1 MIYNITAAT
10 GQLGS
15 KIVEAALKVIK
26 PEELILT
33 VRSPKRASQYM
44 SQGVS
49 VKKADYNAE
58 IELIE
63 AFKNTDVLIYIPSI
77 VVPNLPRVTEF
88 ENAVVAA
95 EKAKVKHFIYVG
107 FCADHENNP
116 FKMSPAFGY
125 AHRRLASSDLEY
137 TYIRN
142 AMYADPLP
150 PYMPELIKREKLI
163 YPAEE
168 GKISFISRSDI
179 AKAVIKIATDKKL
192 QGNKYTLTGNRNY
205 SMVELASLLSEISGK
220 TIKYNPMTVEEF
232 AVTYDQPKGFG
243 TTLASLYV
251 AAAHNLL
258 GEVTNDYKT
267 ITGEE
272 TEDLYNFIKREYRSK
287 LND

>member
-26 PEELILT
+26 PEELVLT
-33 VRSPKRASQYM
+33 VRNPEKASRFM
-44 SQGVS
+44 AIGVK
-49 VKKADYNAE
+49 VKKADYNSK

-88 ENAVVAA
+88 ENAVEAA
-95 EKAKVKHFIYVG
+95 ETAKVKHFIYIG
-107 FCADHENNP
+107 FCADHETNP
-116 FKMSPAFGY
+116 FKMSPSFGY

-142 AMYADPLP
+142 AMYADPLA
-150 PYMPELIKREKLI
+150 PYIPELIKREKLI
-163 YPAEE
+163 YPAGE
-168 GKISFISRSDI
+168 GKISFISRNDI

-192 QGNKYTLTGNRNY
+192 QGNNYTLTGNRNY
-205 SMVELASLLSEISGK
+205 SMVDLASLLSNISGT
-220 TIKYNPMTVEEF
+220 TIKYNPMTAVEF
-232 AVTYDQPKGFG
+232 SAAYDQPKGFG

-251 AAAHNLL
+251 AAAYNLL
-258 GEVTNDYKT
+258 GEVTNDYNI

-272 TEDLYNFIKREYRSK
+272 PEDLYNFIKREYRSK
-287 LND
+287 LQD

>member
-15 KIVEAALKVIK
+15 KIVEAALEVIK
-26 PEELILT
+26 PEELVLT
-33 VRSPKRASQYM
+33 VRNPEKASQFM
-44 SQGVS
+44 SSGVS
-49 VKKADYNAE
+49 VKKADYNSE

-107 FCADHENNP
+107 FCADHETNP

-125 AHRRLASSDLEY
+125 AHRRLASSNLEY

-142 AMYADPLP
+142 VMYADPLP
-150 PYMPELIKREKLI
+150 LYLPELVKRESLV
-163 YPAEE
+163 YPAGE
-168 GKISFISRSDI
+168 GKISFISRNNI
-179 AKAVIKIATDKKL
+179 AKAIIKIAINKKL
-192 QGNKYTLTGNRNY
+192 QGSKYTLTGNRNY

-220 TIKYNPMTVEEF
+220 TIKYNPMSVDEF
-232 AVTYDQPKGFG
+232 AETYDQPKGFG

-258 GEVTNDYKT
+258 GEVTNDYKI
-267 ITGEE
+267 ITGEKS
-272 TEDLYNFIKREYRSK
+272 EDLYNFVKREYRSK